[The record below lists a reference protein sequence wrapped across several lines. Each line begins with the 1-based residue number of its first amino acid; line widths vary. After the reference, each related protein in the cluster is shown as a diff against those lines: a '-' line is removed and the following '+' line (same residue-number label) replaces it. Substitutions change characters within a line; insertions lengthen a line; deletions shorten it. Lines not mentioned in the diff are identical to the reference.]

1 LGVRHKLAVSR
12 PANPITSCD
21 GYSIAF
27 VTVTRQ
33 ILILMAAGM
42 RALHLDTFVDGGFGT
57 REEEPGV
64 VVSQWSQRLADTGF
78 P

>member
-1 LGVRHKLAVSR
+1 LRDDRRAIAVT
-12 PANPITSCD
+12 AN
-21 GYSIAF
+21 GK
-27 VTVTRQ
+27 
-33 ILILMAAGM
+33 ILMAAGM